1 MATSSLFLRSLLFC
15 LFFAALQLSP
25 TSMAQQNASNLQQDI
40 ASSPLDNPVLQDA
53 VNPDITAAQR
63 AKLEQELR
71 SLLAENSRINQE
83 KIQFLESQSQ
93 RVFWTKCLIG
103 FLILMMLVSLFS
115 FWRLH
120 VQHKFQTGLDS
131 LTTSLR
137 NFQDSLF
144 SLSFIDTSGYSTV
157 GNSSSFQLS
166 QAELDQL
173 GKNSGL
179 HSLVNSRLNS
189 QHNTGFHRTLN
200 PNTIARSDEFSD
212 IRGFFDAWLN
222 VYKPGDPRY
231 EEALAAANKPES
243 AKPWLQMLDSFRQSR
258 DHSGF
263 ESIRKEIKKFFNIK
277 INSWEARPH
286 GENEQKQLSDYPHI
300 VQKILDL
307 WPSDEVVIYLERLL
321 YNSRMSP
328 REGFEL
334 TMFQQLESLLELAS
348 REDRPRHVQQLKR
361 IGIADFLFKSPS
373 VTNTPNKP
381 QSSVQTAPANTT
393 SMASQQETAPHAKVT
408 VAEISA
414 SSQAKIAVDNDLL
427 TKQEKSS
434 LAEQTPVAQQAATP
448 ATPIAANVIPA
459 SAPTQA
465 AIQTQA
471 QVQTPAQKQTTPS
484 PTRAPVTQAGE
495 NDEKSQFNANEV
507 RLKLASAYLEI
518 GDTEGACLL
527 LEDVIKEAVPTQQAH
542 ARRLLADIEKKQARI
557 CDDNEKVYFH

>member
-1 MATSSLFLRSLLFC
+1 
-15 LFFAALQLSP
+15 
-25 TSMAQQNASNLQQDI
+25 
-40 ASSPLDNPVLQDA
+40 
-53 VNPDITAAQR
+53 
-63 AKLEQELR
+63 
-71 SLLAENSRINQE
+71 
-83 KIQFLESQSQ
+83 
-93 RVFWTKCLIG
+93 
-103 FLILMMLVSLFS
+103 
-115 FWRLH
+115 
-120 VQHKFQTGLDS
+120 
-131 LTTSLR
+131 
-137 NFQDSLF
+137 
-144 SLSFIDTSGYSTV
+144 
-157 GNSSSFQLS
+157 
-166 QAELDQL
+166 
-173 GKNSGL
+173 
-179 HSLVNSRLNS
+179 
-189 QHNTGFHRTLN
+189 
-200 PNTIARSDEFSD
+200 
-212 IRGFFDAWLN
+212 

-361 IGIADFLFKSPS
+361 IGIADFLFRSPS

-414 SSQAKIAVDNDLL
+414 SSQAKIAVDNNLL
-427 TKQEKSS
+427 TKPEKTS
-434 LAEQTPVAQQAATP
+434 LAKQTPVAQQAA
-448 ATPIAANVIPA
+448 
-459 SAPTQA
+459 
-465 AIQTQA
+465 
-471 QVQTPAQKQTTPS
+471 TPAQKQTTPS